1 VDLKSLADQTG
12 SLRTMPTQKPLPA
25 LLESALAAREPLF
38 DERHQSALRL
48 FNGFSEGCPDL
59 AVDLYAGTAVIH
71 NYANPPLDGAPA
83 VRLAQEVIRARLPW
97 VHTLI
102 VKVRNG
108 PQDDRRGRVVF
119 GGTPDRKVKE
129 HGLWYAVDLLM
140 HQDSGLYLD
149 TRLLR
154 QWAIQNLEGKSVLNT
169 FAYTGSLGVAALGGG
184 AKRVVQLDLDRT
196 FLNVAKTSYTLN
208 GFPIDKKDFLAGDF
222 YPLVSQLKRA
232 GERFDCI
239 FLDPPF
245 FSVTAKGRLD
255 LAANSARLINKLRP
269 LVNDGGWLAAVNN
282 ALFLSGR
289 AYMQTLESLCADGH
303 LQVEALIPVPADFA
317 GRTSTQA
324 SGLPA
329 DPAPFN
335 HPTKI
340 ALLRVRHNRS
350 GENVPK
356 RGVD

>member
-1 VDLKSLADQTG
+1 
-12 SLRTMPTQKPLPA
+12 MPDYFIS
-25 LLESALAAREPLF
+25 LLESAFTARQSMF
-38 DERHQSALRL
+38 DARHQSALRL

-59 AVDLYAGTAVIH
+59 AVDLYAGTTVIH

-83 VRLAQEVIRARLPW
+83 VRAAQELIRARLPW
-97 VHTLI
+97 VHTII

-108 PQDDRRGRVVF
+108 TQDDRRGRVVF
-119 GGTPDRKVKE
+119 GDMPDRKVKE
-129 HGLWYAVDLLM
+129 QGVWYAVDLLM

-154 QWAIQNLEGKSVLNT
+154 QWAIENLAGKTVLNT
-169 FAYTGSLGVAALGGG
+169 FAYTGSLGVAAMAGG
-184 AKRVVQLDLDRT
+184 AERVVHLDLDRT

-255 LAANSARLINKLRP
+255 LAADSARLVNKLRP

-282 ALFLSGR
+282 ALFLNGR
-289 AYMQTLESLCADGH
+289 AYMQALESLCADGH
-303 LQVEALIPVPADFA
+303 LQVEALIPVPADFTGFA
-317 GRTSTQA
+317 DRQA
-324 SGLPA
+324 SALPA

-335 HPTKI
+335 HPTKM
-340 ALLRVRHNRS
+340 ALLRVRHGCQEQR
-350 GENVPK
+350 
-356 RGVD
+356 D